1 MQRISKQQN
10 AIEARLAELVG
21 MDTIQ
26 DMLKRTK
33 IKGEDDM
40 SVDDEDEEPPAPS
53 RAVET
58 KRRVLA
64 KFVRCILIAFNPK

>member
-1 MQRISKQQN
+1 MYVQRISTQQN

-21 MDTIQ
+21 VDAIQ
-26 DMLKRTK
+26 DMLRRTK

-40 SVDDEDEEPPAPS
+40 NVDAEDEELPAPS

-64 KFVRCILIAFNPK
+64 RFVRFLFF